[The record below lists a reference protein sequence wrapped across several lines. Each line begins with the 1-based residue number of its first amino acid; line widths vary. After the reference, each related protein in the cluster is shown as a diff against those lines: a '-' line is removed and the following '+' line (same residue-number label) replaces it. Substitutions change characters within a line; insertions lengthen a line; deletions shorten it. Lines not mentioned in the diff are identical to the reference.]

1 MFNESNC
8 DRKSQLCGILTELLN
23 SRDRRTLF
31 SGIFLSLIQ
40 KLIHNIEKDFLQ

>member
-23 SRDRRTLF
+23 PRDADL
-31 SGIFLSLIQ
+31 
-40 KLIHNIEKDFLQ
+40 NIWIPITKT